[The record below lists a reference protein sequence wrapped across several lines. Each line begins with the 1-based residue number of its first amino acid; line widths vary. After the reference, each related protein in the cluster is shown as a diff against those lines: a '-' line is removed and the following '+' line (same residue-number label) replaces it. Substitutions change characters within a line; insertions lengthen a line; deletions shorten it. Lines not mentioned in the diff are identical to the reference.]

1 MAEANNKMA
10 SKHPQVILINDN
22 NEDILGAAAII
33 AEQVSEFRAIPNANN
48 IGKVVEKFQPPVI
61 LFALNTVMESI
72 ELYSKLV
79 EEKLVSHNHDAILLC
94 KNKESNI
101 AFRACIKGLFD
112 NYFVY
117 QPLYEKFRL
126 KIIVHNALIKH
137 TVKKYEGITDEQFD
151 IIDEELAELID
162 KGVECKSA
170 LSGSIQ
176 DCKNKLGQVVSESS
190 EELTNE
196 DPQKVL
202 ENIAKNHLAPMLESL
217 EKELQISLDDMV
229 ATMVEKKTLA
239 TETRVH
245 NQYQANE
252 RNKQLQK
259 TVAKKKKRDEQQKL
273 TEGSKEEAKI
283 EANNEESSAI
293 HLSDGNEPAAID
305 KPQPEQEEFAGEASE
320 PNLITKQ
327 KSILVVED
335 NDLYREMLVKVLGDA
350 NYIVSQADDGL
361 AALKLI
367 KTKRYDCIIMDLFMP
382 KLDGLNTTK
391 HINKTGGDNPVPVI
405 ALTGNKRKDLFK
417 KWASMGIKGY
427 IIKPSSK
434 AEILEQVE
442 KCVTPD
448 AT

>member
-1 MAEANNKMA
+1 MAEQNNKMA

-22 NEDILGAAAII
+22 NEDILGAAGII
-33 AEQVSEFRAIPNANN
+33 AEQVTEFRAIPNAKN
-48 IGKVVEKFQPPVI
+48 IGEVVKKYQPPVI

-79 EEKLVSHNHDAILLC
+79 EEKLVSHGHEAILLC
-94 KNKESNI
+94 KNKESSI

-126 KIIVHNALIKH
+126 KLIVHSALIKH

-151 IIDEELAELID
+151 TIDEDLAELID

-176 DCKNKLGQVVSESS
+176 DCKDKLGQVVSGSS
-190 EELTNE
+190 AELNSD

-202 ENIAKNHLAPMLESL
+202 ENIAKNHLGPMLESL

-229 ATMVEKKTLA
+229 AKMVEKKTLA
-239 TETRVH
+239 AETKVH
-245 NQYQANE
+245 NQFQANE
-252 RNKQLQK
+252 RNRKLQS
-259 TVAKKKKRDEQQKL
+259 TVAKKKKRDELQASSQSEADDNEINLNDGDDELIELEDIHTEQQPSA
-273 TEGSKEEAKI
+273 TVNEQIEEQADVS
-283 EANNEESSAI
+283 EDESVVA
-293 HLSDGNEPAAID
+293 
-305 KPQPEQEEFAGEASE
+305 
-320 PNLITKQ
+320 Q
-327 KSILVVED
+327 KSVLVVED

-350 NYIVSQADDGL
+350 GYKVSQADDGL

-434 AEILEQVE
+434 KEILEQVV
-442 KCVTPD
+442 KCVGPQPK
-448 AT
+448 

>member
-1 MAEANNKMA
+1 M
-10 SKHPQVILINDN
+10 
-22 NEDILGAAAII
+22 
-33 AEQVSEFRAIPNANN
+33 
-48 IGKVVEKFQPPVI
+48 
-61 LFALNTVMESI
+61 
-72 ELYSKLV
+72 
-79 EEKLVSHNHDAILLC
+79 
-94 KNKESNI
+94 
-101 AFRACIKGLFD
+101 
-112 NYFVY
+112 
-117 QPLYEKFRL
+117 
-126 KIIVHNALIKH
+126 
-137 TVKKYEGITDEQFD
+137 
-151 IIDEELAELID
+151 
-162 KGVECKSA
+162 
-170 LSGSIQ
+170 
-176 DCKNKLGQVVSESS
+176 
-190 EELTNE
+190 
-196 DPQKVL
+196 
-202 ENIAKNHLAPMLESL
+202 
-217 EKELQISLDDMV
+217 
-229 ATMVEKKTLA
+229 
-239 TETRVH
+239 
-245 NQYQANE
+245 
-252 RNKQLQK
+252 
-259 TVAKKKKRDEQQKL
+259 L

-283 EANNEESSAI
+283 EANKEESSAI
-293 HLSDGNEPAAID
+293 NLSDGNEPAAID

-320 PNLITKQ
+320 PNSITKQ